1 MTLRNS
7 ADGFVNRSWHDCAT
21 NFFNLISPDEFTEP
35 YNDPI
40 SSPDEI
46 IISLGDEVDWD
57 KKSWADPRGIYDPTY
72 IMPLDGVE
80 VVAAILQNP
89 LDIQFAP
96 RPAIPSIVCR
106 SLQVVWGT
114 YPSSQIA
121 WGLLDYEQ
129 LVDVGDQVVFF
140 AESMKIKMTSTDTLI
155 PYSVKEA
162 VLLRTAFLRAY
173 SGVVTTIQFQ
183 PPVFDFANNI
193 SVQNNTFTPVAGG
206 VYLIDIN
213 LTSWPYTEISSS
225 GAGIFC
231 QIYKDGTTPPTLDT
245 SYGSSHYYPEHGEF
259 ELQINY
265 TTVSLSWTSVLE
277 ANVAYKFSLWHNNH
291 TRLDFYNGT
300 STVDSTLRVTKI

>member
-40 SSPDEI
+40 SSPAEI

-57 KKSWADPRGIYDPTY
+57 KKSWADPRGAFDPTY
-72 IMPLDGVE
+72 IMPLDGLE

-140 AESMKIKMTSTDTLI
+140 AESMKIKMTSTDTLT

-162 VLLRTAFLRAY
+162 VLLRTTSLSA
-173 SGVVTTIQFQ
+173 TIGAVSTIRFQ
-183 PPVFDFANNI
+183 PPVFDFSNNI
-193 SVQNNTFTPVAGG
+193 SVTNNTFTPIAGG
-206 VYLIDIN
+206 VYLIDIHL
-213 LTSWPYTEISSS
+213 LTIYEEIFFS
-225 GAGIFC
+225 GAAIFC
-231 QIYKDGTTPPTLDT
+231 QIYRDGTTPSIVDT
-245 SYGSSHYYPEHGEF
+245 SYGSTHYYPEHGESR
-259 ELQINY
+259 I
-265 TTVSLSWTSVLE
+265 TVHLSWTSVLE
-277 ANVAYKFSLWHNNH
+277 ANVAYKFGLWHNNQE
-291 TRLDFYNGT
+291 RLVFYGGT
-300 STVDSTLRVTKI
+300 STIDSTIRVSKV